1 MKKTNYV
8 APQATLIQL
17 HVENI
22 MTVSFGGGSSEEEK
36 SGDGSDAGAK
46 GASFWED

>member
-8 APQATLIQL
+8 APQTTIIRL

-22 MTVSFGGGSSEEEK
+22 MAAYTSTDGG
-36 SGDGSDAGAK
+36 SGDGGEDASAK